1 MDAINSWILG
11 VQRYFTVVDTLVSA
25 KPEAAALIW
34 GGVRFLIE
42 VRLACLVDSSLSD
55 MSLWQTV
62 RQYNDFFHK
71 LTSITKAMTGDLE
84 IYQDYT
90 KLYSD
95 SSSVQ
100 EVRLV
105 FSTFAI
111 HAQWDV
117 KALFLVYGDILKLC
131 TVVYSAF
138 INKKGKKRRASTE
151 SHSTV
156 LHFLSSIFRRFWSL
170 PQGLGITRPAA
181 VGRRH
186 RLPRPS
192 AGGREVCGAF

>member
-1 MDAINSWILG
+1 
-11 VQRYFTVVDTLVSA
+11 VSA
-25 KPEAAALIW
+25 KREAAALIW

-71 LTSITKAMTGDLE
+71 LASITKAMTGDLE

-156 LHFLSSIFRRFWSL
+156 LHFLSSIFRCFWSL
-170 PQGLGITRPAA
+170 PQGMGITRPAA
-181 VGRRH
+181 VGHRD